1 MGEGGII
8 EEEESEEEAV
18 DKMESTESTESG
30 CLRRPRRLFASDFW
44 ARYVPSQRKTWLER
58 SVYYSQRQTDTHH
71 I

>member
-44 ARYVPSQRKTWLER
+44 AR
-58 SVYYSQRQTDTHH
+58 
-71 I
+71 